1 MELSAL
7 LIIDMLV
14 DFISPSGALY
24 VGENGRKIIPSINF
38 YLEKARRERMPVI
51 YLCDHHR
58 PDDPEFTMF
67 PPHCVE
73 GTPGAEVIP
82 ELRPQRGELVIPK
95 RRYSGFYGTDL
106 DLSLRELEVK
116 ELILTGVCT
125 NICILYT
132 AADARMRN
140 YKVIVPGDGVASF
153 NEEAHQFALR
163 ELTQTLGV
171 KVI

>member
-1 MELSAL
+1 MAVSAL

-24 VGENGRKIIPSINF
+24 VGEKGRKIIPSINF
-38 YLEKARRERMPVI
+38 YLEKARRERMPII
-51 YLCDHHR
+51 YLCDRHR
-58 PDDPEFTMF
+58 PDDPEFVMF
-67 PPHCVE
+67 TPHCVE
-73 GTPGAEVIP
+73 GTPGSEVIP
-82 ELRPQRGELVIPK
+82 ELRPRREDLVIPK

-106 DLSLRELEVK
+106 DLSLRESEVK

-140 YKVIVPGDGVASF
+140 YQVVVPHDCVTSF

-163 ELTQTLGV
+163 ELSQTLGV
-171 KVI
+171 KLI